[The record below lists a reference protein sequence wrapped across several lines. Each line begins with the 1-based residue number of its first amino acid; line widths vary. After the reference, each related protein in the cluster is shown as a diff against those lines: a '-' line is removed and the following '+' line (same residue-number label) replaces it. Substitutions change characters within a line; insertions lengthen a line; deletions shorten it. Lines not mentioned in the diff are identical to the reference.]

1 MLTNLAEWIELPQI
15 AAPIN
20 GPQDTLMLAD
30 IPGLREPQ
38 SSVKPLRYEDL
49 EHIIGTGFEDELEK
63 FYEKHKSD
71 FEALSNDN
79 NVRPQAYGQRN
90 QTIFN
95 EDPWDSIDQ
104 IPTATVATT
113 TAATENESIVDR
125 PKNAFAN
132 DKKLPSMSDAKIPS
146 RKNNSVKPTTPNT
159 GTAPKKVVKLV
170 KVKPKPLPIETS
182 LSFGGFLKFLKD
194 IQSSFVFGAS
204 RSLKDKMEML
214 ANFRD
219 TILINIGEWNNDYC
233 SYFKKLYIHMNL
245 VCVCRG
251 QNKISVACD

>member
-1 MLTNLAEWIELPQI
+1 MVLTILAEWIELPHI
-15 AAPIN
+15 AAPLR

-30 IPGLREPQ
+30 IPGLGEPQ
-38 SSVKPLRYEDL
+38 TSVKPLRYEDL

-71 FEALSNDN
+71 FEALSNDGH
-79 NVRPQAYGQRN
+79 VRPQAYGQHN

-95 EDPWDSIDQ
+95 EDPWGSFDQ
-104 IPTATVATT
+104 IPKATVATT
-113 TAATENESIVDR
+113 TMATENESIVDR

-132 DKKLPSMSDAKIPS
+132 NKKLQSNYKAKVPS
-146 RKNNSVKPTTPNT
+146 RAKPTTQT
-159 GTAPKKVVKLV
+159 STESTTPKTTPKRVVKLV
-170 KVKPKPLPIETS
+170 KVKPKPTDTGPS

-214 ANFRD
+214 TNFRD
-219 TILINIGEWNNDYC
+219 TILINIGEC
-233 SYFKKLYIHMNL
+233 GI
-245 VCVCRG
+245 VCRFG
-251 QNKISVACD
+251 PQPN